1 MFYRRLACRCLHTKR
16 GLISWCVVC
25 LGAGGRFLVSVHVW
39 KWVTCGGGRHSPRA
53 GSHVTHVDLSSY
65 QVLCGSELHV
75 GGCSAGGN
83 LLGPG
88 HMSHMWTR
96 LVLIINPVWLQL
108 MRNVHHT
115 LGKTSSSSD
124 LCGHH
129 VSHFFK
135 KTFLL
140 IGILL
145 NRLHR
150 SDPPMATLLF
160 HRLMVSS
167 LKHPGAIYG

>member
-1 MFYRRLACRCLHTKR
+1 MYLLCPITEV
-16 GLISWCVVC
+16 LIYSNSTLFNFLMCVVC

-75 GGCSAGGN
+75 GGCSVGGN

-108 MRNVHHT
+108 MQNVHHT

-150 SDPPMATLLF
+150 SDPP
-160 HRLMVSS
+160 
-167 LKHPGAIYG
+167 HPLGG

>member
-1 MFYRRLACRCLHTKR
+1 MPSHQARLN
-16 GLISWCVVC
+16 
-25 LGAGGRFLVSVHVW
+25 FLVCGLSGGGWQVPRICTCVER
-39 KWVTCGGGRHSPRA
+39 VTCGGGRHSPRA

-150 SDPPMATLLF
+150 SDPP
-160 HRLMVSS
+160 HV
-167 LKHPGAIYG
+167 